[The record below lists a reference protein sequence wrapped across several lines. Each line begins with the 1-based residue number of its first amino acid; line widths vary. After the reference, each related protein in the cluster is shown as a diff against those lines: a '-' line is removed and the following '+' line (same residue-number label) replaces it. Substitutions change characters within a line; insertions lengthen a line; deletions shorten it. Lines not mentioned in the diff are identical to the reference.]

1 MTRLSERAM
10 LTSLHISSYAGN
22 MFDQQATEE
31 FNESN
36 NADRKRAGRYNK
48 KLIDP
53 KFLSGV
59 SAAHNNARRLHR
71 LLTLPWDDDGT
82 RILTTAGYLPYTE
95 KMHDCRLKAE
105 DEVKQFIS
113 TLPDA
118 VKEAKQRLGEL
129 FNEDDYPTNDVL
141 KSKFGFDVEI
151 KPVPESGDFRAQLS
165 DAQVKAIVKDIER
178 RADQRLEKAVDDIFN
193 RVKEAVAH
201 LSDRLKA
208 YVPAKI
214 GEKAQG
220 RIHDTTVYN
229 IHELAEMLPIL
240 NITNDPR
247 IDQLRQQLT
256 DELVE
261 HSPEILRADTKIRQ
275 QTISKADAILKKV
288 QKYMK

>member
-178 RADQRLEKAVDDIFN
+178 RADQRLMISSTGSRK
-193 RVKEAVAH
+193 
-201 LSDRLKA
+201 
-208 YVPAKI
+208 
-214 GEKAQG
+214 
-220 RIHDTTVYN
+220 
-229 IHELAEMLPIL
+229 
-240 NITNDPR
+240 
-247 IDQLRQQLT
+247 QLLI
-256 DELVE
+256 
-261 HSPEILRADTKIRQ
+261 SP
-275 QTISKADAILKKV
+275 SG
-288 QKYMK
+288 